1 LFGICH
7 TSIGVME
14 LLLDRTKFYVF
25 GGNVTSASRI
35 IGKISIPSS
44 EIYDNISEK
53 ISHAEAEK

>member
-1 LFGICH
+1 M
-7 TSIGVME
+7 GVME

-35 IGKISIPSS
+35 LGKISIPSS